1 MKTVRS
7 FLFMFAMLIGREWTI
22 YKRNPMK
29 GVRTIGNAILSIVMV
44 GLIFLNAVG
53 ENRPS

>member
-29 GVRTIGNAILSIVMV
+29 GMRTIGNAVLSIVMI

-53 ENRPS
+53 